1 MSSFN
6 LHAIRNDFPIL
17 QTNVYGVPL
26 IYLDNAATTQKPSTV
41 IDQVVSFY
49 STSNSNVHRSSYYLG
64 EKASNLYESSRE
76 CVRRFI
82 GAQKSSE
89 VIFTSGT
96 TASINLV
103 AQSLGDIL
111 VKAGDE
117 IIITAMEHH
126 SNILPWQLLCQRKG
140 ATLKVIST
148 NNQGELLVD
157 SLQYLITDKT
167 RILAIT
173 HISNVTGIINPLKE
187 IISLAHSFHIPVLVD
202 GAQSAAHQHINVFE
216 LDCDFFAFSG
226 HKLYAETG
234 IGVLYGKEKWLE
246 RMPPCQGGGGMISS
260 VQFEKT
266 SYAELPF
273 KFEAGTQNIA
283 GAVSLGAAIN
293 YLEHLGK
300 DNIFQHEQKLISYA
314 EKRLS
319 SLDKLIIYSLNVP
332 KSSILSFNI
341 KDTSSFDVC
350 TILDRMG
357 VAVRCGTHCAQ
368 PFMHQLGVNG
378 TTRASFALYNT
389 FNEIDILF
397 ESLKRTLQAF

>member
-1 MSSFN
+1 
-6 LHAIRNDFPIL
+6 
-17 QTNVYGVPL
+17 
-26 IYLDNAATTQKPSTV
+26 
-41 IDQVVSFY
+41 
-49 STSNSNVHRSSYYLG
+49 
-64 EKASNLYESSRE
+64 
-76 CVRRFI
+76 
-82 GAQKSSE
+82 
-89 VIFTSGT
+89 
-96 TASINLV
+96 
-103 AQSLGDIL
+103 
-111 VKAGDE
+111 
-117 IIITAMEHH
+117 
-126 SNILPWQLLCQRKG
+126 
-140 ATLKVIST
+140 
-148 NNQGELLVD
+148 
-157 SLQYLITDKT
+157 
-167 RILAIT
+167 
-173 HISNVTGIINPLKE
+173 VTGIINPLKE